1 MPKQQIKSLIAQVK
15 VLNDKYDEIRK
26 INGENFNIFSILNM
40 ERYEVKTHSYFIYE
54 LINPKGSHDQKA
66 LFLKLFFKDVLKLEL
81 DKDVAFEKIQVKRED
96 PTDEK
101 RRIDFTIETDKRI
114 IAIEMK
120 IDASDQPNQLS
131 DYSNFIKKHKPN
143 KEQKLYYLT
152 LFGTEAS
159 EKSSKGLEVEKDYHT
174 ISFRSEIY
182 RWLKSCIEKSATI
195 PTLREG
201 LVHYKNLIQKITNQT
216 SDRVGE
222 EMENILKTPEDI
234 KAAYTVAQELLPNIL
249 AKKEVEFWEAL
260 YEKIDKNN
268 DWDIDYIKYEDDN
281 SESIDYK
288 SIAEYRKYKNDYFGI
303 TLSKMITDAIKIKC
317 DVYKYNDENHIRM
330 DFSVYKNN
338 RLKNILLLDN
348 IGFNRRI
355 RKNYKWKFL
364 TSEINFYGND
374 KPTYELF
381 DMERFARLVNET
393 AKEVNEQLKK
403 ILENES
409 KIVKYINGDS

>member
-1 MPKQQIKSLIAQVK
+1 MQKQHIKSLVAQVK
-15 VLNDKYDEIRK
+15 VLNDKYEEIKK

-131 DYSNFIKKHKPN
+131 NYSNFIKEHKPN

-159 EKSSKGLEVEKDYHT
+159 EKSTNELEVEKDYHT
-174 ISFRSEIY
+174 ISFRLEIY
-182 RWLKSCIEKSATI
+182 KWLNSCIEKSATI

-201 LVHYKNLIQKITNQT
+201 LVHYKNLIQKITNQI
-216 SDRVGE
+216 SDRLGE

-234 KAAYTVAQELLPNIL
+234 KAVNTLVREYPIIL
-249 AKKEVEFWEAL
+249 AKKEVEFWETL
-260 YEKIDKNN
+260 YEEIDTCEDCN
-268 DWDIDYIKYEDDN
+268 IEYIKYEDDN
-281 SESIDYK
+281 SESIDYN

-303 TLSKMITDAIKIKC
+303 ILSKMITDAIKIKC
-317 DVYKYNDENHIRM
+317 DICKYNDENHIRM
-330 DFSVYKNN
+330 GFSVYKNN
-338 RLKNILLLDN
+338 RQKNILSLDN

-355 RKNYKWKFL
+355 GKNYKWKFL
-364 TSEINFYGND
+364 ACKINFYGND

-381 DMERFARLVNET
+381 DKDGFTRLVNET

-403 ILENES
+403 IVDNEN
-409 KIVKYINGDS
+409 KIIKYINGNS